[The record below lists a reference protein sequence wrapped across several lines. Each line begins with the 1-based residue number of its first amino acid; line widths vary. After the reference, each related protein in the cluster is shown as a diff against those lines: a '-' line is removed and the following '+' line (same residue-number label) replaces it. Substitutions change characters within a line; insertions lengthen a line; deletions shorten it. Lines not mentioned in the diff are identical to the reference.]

1 MKLSDISKH
10 LRTSGRFAVIGV
22 MLFLWLGICAL
33 EVSPELHQFLHKD
46 AQSPTHT
53 CLVTQLQK
61 HSILSGLGSTIAI
74 AAPAAWIPLVTQCQ
88 SPLFTSFDYR
98 LSPSRAPPSV

>member
-10 LRTSGRFAVIGV
+10 LRTSGRFAVIGG

-33 EVSPELHQFLHKD
+33 EVSPELHHFLHSD
-46 AQSPTHT
+46 AQSPTHS

-61 HSILSGLGSTIAI
+61 HAILSGLGATIAI
-74 AAPAAWIPLVTQCQ
+74 AAPAAWSPLAIQCQ
-88 SPLFTSFDYR
+88 SALFASSDYR